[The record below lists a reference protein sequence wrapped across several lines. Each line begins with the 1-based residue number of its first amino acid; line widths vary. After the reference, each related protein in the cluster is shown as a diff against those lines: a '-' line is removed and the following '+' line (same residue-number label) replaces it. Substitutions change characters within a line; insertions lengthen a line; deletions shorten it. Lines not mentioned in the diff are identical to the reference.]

1 MDAHIYIW
9 CHGQEL
15 LSEIFFKCKNGKS
28 SCIFPFSVLSIDSL
42 QAIICELSQHY
53 FFPSKKKRQVKSFF
67 FSGYKSLFHL

>member
-15 LSEIFFKCKNGKS
+15 LSEIIFKCKNGKS
-28 SCIFPFSVLSIDSL
+28 SCIFPFSVLSI
-42 QAIICELSQHY
+42 CELSQHY
-53 FFPSKKKRQVKSFF
+53 FFPSEKKKTGQIIF